1 MIMSFDPRQW
11 ECTCGRRRFFA
22 ILRLLVSGYVD
33 CFGALF
39 VLPHAGLAVH
49 IQPVPKEDKKGLLG
63 EVT

>member
-1 MIMSFDPRQW
+1 MTVANGSAHV
-11 ECTCGRRRFFA
+11 GRGDFFIFFA

-33 CFGALF
+33 FALLF

-63 EVT
+63 VVT